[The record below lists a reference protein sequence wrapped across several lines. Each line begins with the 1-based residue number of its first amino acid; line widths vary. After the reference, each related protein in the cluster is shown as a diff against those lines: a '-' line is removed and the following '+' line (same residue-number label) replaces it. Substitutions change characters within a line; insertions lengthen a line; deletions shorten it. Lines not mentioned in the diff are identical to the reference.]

1 MNAKQQRAR
10 KHVSFGRGPSV
21 TVVRAQP
28 RSDHSKLWFQQSE
41 TVVTKPLVFEI
52 PAGEKIS
59 INIGLNVRL
68 TSIGCT
74 LPCDERVALRI
85 CSNTSGDFDDTMDE
99 RLKRLRSGK
108 LSKEPQ
114 WFVCGSTRGG
124 ELSKINVILP
134 AGEYLLQCSGSSPI
148 TVFGQAADVVRQLK

>member
-1 MNAKQQRAR
+1 MVDKRAR
-10 KHVSFGRGPSV
+10 KHISFGRGPRV

-28 RSDHSKLWFQQSE
+28 KSDHPKLWFQQSE

-52 PAGEKIS
+52 PCDEKIS

-74 LPCDERVALRI
+74 DAADERVALRI
-85 CSNTSGDFDDTMDE
+85 CPNPSGEFADSLDE
-99 RLKRLRSGK
+99 RLMHLRSK
-108 LSKEPQ
+108 KSLKEPE
-114 WFVCGSTRGG
+114 WFVCGTTRGG
-124 ELSKINVILP
+124 EIAKINVILP
-134 AGEYLLQCSGSSPI
+134 AGEYLLQCSGKSAI